1 MPCIRLLNLCAVLNS
16 LLIASSLQLRYANNS
31 NYKNDE
37 IITREVFVSKAVLEE
52 FKRIIVE
59 SDVMK
64 EDDNNWPAPDRIGRQ
79 ELEMIVGDSHVS
91 FTCTKLGSVL
101 EVQQSKD
108 PEGLKIFYYL
118 IQDLKCLVFSII
130 SAHFKINPISR

>member
-1 MPCIRLLNLCAVLNS
+1 MI
-16 LLIASSLQLRYANNS
+16 
-31 NYKNDE
+31 
-37 IITREVFVSKAVLEE
+37 EE
-52 FKRIIVE
+52 FKRIITE

-79 ELEMIVGDSHVS
+79 ELEVIIGDSHVS

-118 IQDLKCLVFSII
+118 IQDLKCFVFSII
-130 SAHFKINPISR
+130 SAHFKINPLA

>member
-1 MPCIRLLNLCAVLNS
+1 
-16 LLIASSLQLRYANNS
+16 
-31 NYKNDE
+31 
-37 IITREVFVSKAVLEE
+37 VFLSKAVLEE

-59 SDVMK
+59 SEVMR
-64 EDDNNWPAPDRIGRQ
+64 EDDNNWPAPDRVGRS
-79 ELEMIVGDSHVS
+79 ELEIIVGDSHVS

-118 IQDLKCLVFSII
+118 IQNLKCLVFSII
-130 SAHFKINPISR
+130 SAHFGINPTPYSRSATQLAAISSSDSNE